1 MGNVDGSFEAARVL
15 HAETGGGP
23 LATHSVPSYAWEKLS
38 TAELESLGLTE
49 LIRQGR
55 AGQSHVEYIVE
66 TFWFP
71 PTPTPQGLSP
81 RKRESY
87 ISLTSQAMTP
97 LSIGNVTLRSN
108 QIVEP
113 LMINPAVC
121 GPTSSASTLI
131 VSCSTLPLQRTCN
144 WPCAHS
150 RSYGRPSPRK
160 RSRISLSGLITARL
174 HQVHQ
179 FKVTRISCSEWS
191 TSTTSLPLP
200 PPPV

>member
-1 MGNVDGSFEAARVL
+1 MGNVDGSFKAARVL

-121 GPTSSASTLI
+121 GPTSSASTLMFHA
-131 VSCSTLPLQRTCN
+131 VL
-144 WPCAHS
+144 
-150 RSYGRPSPRK
+150 Y
-160 RSRISLSGLITARL
+160 RSRGHAIGPALIQEVTAGPRL
-174 HQVHQ
+174 ESVREYHC
-179 FKVTRISCSEWS
+179 RA
-191 TSTTSLPLP
+191 
-200 PPPV
+200 